1 MNKDTENKQELSRIL
16 DADILYHIDI
26 IESGDHDGDWIV
38 LTIPG
43 ELGGTLKVLP
53 TVERLGRLRKQV
65 KGIFNSTPKRRKATP
80 RARPTAKVLEQF
92 IFDGEH
98 ENASEYAKLHNIKL

>member
-1 MNKDTENKQELSRIL
+1 MDNDTKNKAELFRKL

-26 IESGDHDGDWIV
+26 IETGGHDGDWIV

-43 ELGGTLKVLP
+43 ELGGKLKVLP
-53 TVERLGRLRKQV
+53 TVDRLQTLRKQV
-65 KGIFNSTPKRRKATP
+65 KGIFNATPTRRKSTP
-80 RARPTAKVLEQF
+80 RARPVAKVLEQF

-98 ENASEYAKLHNIKL
+98 DNAREYAKLHNIDL